1 MGGKTL
7 LSFIMLIAIFIN
19 PTAAAKEYQTV
30 GQDVHNNFRSDHEV
44 PPLELNEK
52 LNEVA
57 EKCAD
62 YYANERGEIDYSCPH
77 KTVEMG
83 ENLYSV
89 HGRSD
94 SDEEIA
100 KLAVETWYEEL
111 KEYSFSH
118 PKNSDFNKTRRFTQ
132 LMWKGSKEM
141 GFGVAFR
148 NERIEYIV
156 AVALYTPPGNIQ
168 DEHDW
173 HAYKQNVVKPFLN
186 TYGAGLVKE
195 ESGASRVGQ
204 GTLLTLSV
212 AVVGTLFF

>member
-7 LSFIMLIAIFIN
+7 LLFIMFIAIFIN
-19 PTAAAKEYQTV
+19 PTVAAKEYQTV
-30 GQDVHNNFRSDHEV
+30 GQDVHNNFRSDHET

-62 YYANERGEIDYSCPH
+62 YYANEREEIDYSCPTRRL
-77 KTVEMG
+77 KW

-89 HGRSD
+89 QGRSD

-111 KEYSFSH
+111 KEYSFSN
-118 PKNSDFNKTRRFTQ
+118 PKNSGFNKTRRFTQ

-156 AVALYTPPGNIQ
+156 AVARFTL
-168 DEHDW
+168 HW
-173 HAYKQNVVKPFLN
+173 KH
-186 TYGAGLVKE
+186 
-195 ESGASRVGQ
+195 SG
-204 GTLLTLSV
+204 
-212 AVVGTLFF
+212 